1 MDPYTAAYQA
11 QLNQK
16 SDPSQASTD
25 AQTKDT
31 PNDEASNVKT
41 FTCGICS
48 FTSPYTYYGRKPPST
63 KSRMVLL
70 EDAYVIK
77 NPFIDPRQAEKVTVS
92 GKPIHPPLILGS
104 HCSVCRAP
112 VCVAVECSYF
122 YTKRFCKECME
133 EYLEHFPDQVQRE
146 FKKNVAAAPS

>member
-1 MDPYTAAYQA
+1 MDPYTAAHQA
-11 QLNQK
+11 ELSKSKEGK
-16 SDPSQASTD
+16 SDGKTD
-25 AQTKDT
+25 GGK
-31 PNDEASNVKT
+31 NDDDETTAVKS
-41 FTCGICS
+41 FTCSLCNFS
-48 FTSPYTYYGRKPPST
+48 SPFTYFGRKPPST

-104 HCSVCRAP
+104 HCAVCRMP

-122 YTKRFCKECME
+122 YTKRFCKDCMA
-133 EYLEHFPDQVQRE
+133 EYLDRFPDQVKKE
-146 FKKNVAAAPS
+146 FTKNVAATPS

>member
-1 MDPYTAAYQA
+1 MDPYTAAYQTE
-11 QLNQK
+11 LSQK
-16 SDPSQASTD
+16 IDPSS
-25 AQTKDT
+25 KDNNAT
-31 PNDEASNVKT
+31 SDEDLTVKT
-41 FTCGICS
+41 FTCGICN
-48 FTSPYTYYGRKPPST
+48 FTSPYTYFGRKPPSS

-77 NPFIDPRQAEKVTVS
+77 NPFIDPRQTEKVTVS

-133 EYLEHFPDQVQRE
+133 EYLELFPEQVRKE
-146 FKKNVAAAPS
+146 FRKNVGGASTAAS